1 MNRII
6 INLFLLG
13 CVLFVYIF
21 VYSVSLNILL
31 FLNKDII
38 EKQFKNL
45 RYKLYVYDN
54 SDNGKPI
61 PRKKRIIIISEMIKQ
76 GNNIRGRK
84 LFAILLKLYNSLQVV
99 ISLLLIF
106 LLVFIILFNISH
118 RD

>member
-1 MNRII
+1 M
-6 INLFLLG
+6 
-13 CVLFVYIF
+13 
-21 VYSVSLNILL
+21 
-31 FLNKDII
+31 
-38 EKQFKNL
+38 
-45 RYKLYVYDN
+45 YDN

-61 PRKKRIIIISEMIKQ
+61 PREKRITIISEMIKQ

-84 LFAILLKLYNSLQVV
+84 LFAILLKLYNFLYVV